1 MPPEEF
7 TVAGEGDP
15 SMVLLPGWATDGR
28 IFDGVFPGVTAV
40 TTGPLRPE
48 GFTARLAK
56 FLDRAAHGPVTLVG
70 WSLGGFLAADFARN
84 YPDRV
89 RRVVLVGIRRGYP
102 AADLSAVR
110 ASLLRDREA
119 CLSTFYAQCF
129 FPEQTTM
136 ARDGQVSGQAGMP
149 PISRPRPAREGLV
162 PRQAGMPRISS
173 PWRDAYRR
181 FRAGLQDVYLREM
194 DGDALR
200 EGLSYLAGARLS
212 GRSLPACPTAIVHGG
227 KDVVAPLEE
236 AEGVAREGGNATFH
250 TLPGASHA
258 AFLAEGFREVVS
270 DGQGRPS
277 AAPGRE
283 APGFDGAADGQG
295 RPGAATGREAPG
307 FDGAAD
313 G

>member
-15 SMVLLPGWATDGR
+15 SVVLLPGWATDGR

-48 GFTARLAK
+48 GFTVRLAK
-56 FLDRAAHGPVTLVG
+56 FLDLAAHGPVTLVG

-102 AADLSAVR
+102 VTDLTAVR
-110 ASLLRDREA
+110 ATLDRDREA

-129 FPEQTTM
+129 HPSQL
-136 ARDGQVSGQAGMP
+136 P
-149 PISRPRPAREGLV
+149 
-162 PRQAGMPRISS
+162 
-173 PWRDAYRR
+173 AYRR
-181 FRAGLQDVYLREM
+181 FRAGLQEAYLREM
-194 DGDALR
+194 DGDVLR
-200 EGLSYLAGARLS
+200 EGLMYLAGARLS
-212 GRSLPACPTAIVHGG
+212 GGTLPTCPVEIVHGG
-227 KDVVAPLEE
+227 KDVVAPLAE

-250 TLPGASHA
+250 PLPEAAHA
-258 AFLAEGFREVVS
+258 AFLADGFRGVVF
-270 DGQGRPS
+270 DGQGWPS

-283 APGFDGAADGQG
+283 APGFDGAADG
-295 RPGAATGREAPG
+295 
-307 FDGAAD
+307 
-313 G
+313 

>member
-1 MPPEEF
+1 
-7 TVAGEGDP
+7 
-15 SMVLLPGWATDGR
+15 MVLLPGWATDGR

-149 PISRPRPAREGLV
+149 
-162 PRQAGMPRISS
+162 RISS

-283 APGFDGAADGQG
+283 APGFDGAADG
-295 RPGAATGREAPG
+295 
-307 FDGAAD
+307 
-313 G
+313 